1 MLEAARTRTQ
11 QFRSSQ
17 RQSFVYVPYLAV
29 SAYKYIQSVTK
40 NINLGTRPSESD
52 PPKLDTTEADHLES
66 IMASE
71 QIPAGTPG
79 FLRLPPE
86 LRILIYEYCNPM
98 NGVAG
103 STRSPHPPV
112 SFESEALLRDVFGAT
127 APSPQKFRFNALVQT
142 CRTVRQDAF
151 AFFLADVALVLDVV
165 PDSLDTTKRGL
176 NETPAHVLSKIKT
189 MFIVGNISCNRCY
202 VLDSH
207 FTHFTSFAMK
217 VRLDVQDGRA
227 VTRELAKVE
236 REKDDRARASTHRRC
251 DQAIGCA
258 YNRRLPSANA
268 RLQAFHHVRTTETLT
283 EAQQKIA
290 LAQLVESIDGRVE
303 EGEQLRKAATVFGVA
318 TSSILLAWI
327 FYHTGDLAG
336 DIASMVVLLATIA
349 LLWNGMSAA
358 EVLWKEEQPAH
369 RQGAAVLAIGSAV
382 RACGAYHV
390 GDVAGDIIFMAVFL
404 AIIAV
409 VPRL

>member
-1 MLEAARTRTQ
+1 
-11 QFRSSQ
+11 
-17 RQSFVYVPYLAV
+17 
-29 SAYKYIQSVTK
+29 
-40 NINLGTRPSESD
+40 
-52 PPKLDTTEADHLES
+52 
-66 IMASE
+66 MASV

-86 LRILIYEYCNPM
+86 LRNTVYEFCILM
-98 NGVAG
+98 NGVG
-103 STRSPHPPV
+103 GPTRSPHPPV
-112 SFESEALLRDVFGAT
+112 SNESDALLRDVYGAT
-127 APSPQKFRFNALVQT
+127 APSPQKFRFNALAQT
-142 CRTVRQDAF
+142 CRTLRQDTF

-165 PDSLDTTKRGL
+165 PDSLETTRRGL

-217 VRLDVQDGRA
+217 NGGV

-236 REKDDRARASTHRRC
+236 REKDGRARTSTQRLC
-251 DQAIGCA
+251 DQAVGCA
-258 YNRRLPSANA
+258 YNWRLPRADA
-268 RLQAFHHVRTTETLT
+268 RLQAFHHVRTTESLT
-283 EAQQKIA
+283 EDQQKIA
-290 LAQLVESIDGRVE
+290 LERLIEVIDGKAEVVE
-303 EGEQLRKAATVFGVA
+303 QFRKEATVFGVA
-318 TSSILLAWI
+318 ASSILLACI

-382 RACGAYHV
+382 LACGAYYV
-390 GDVAGDIIFMAVFL
+390 GDAAGDIIFMAVFL

-409 VPRL
+409 VSKLPGQRIDVQRPSMRPSM